1 MDFPKNQK
9 KEIQLFLFFRRAF
22 LLLIIIFLA
31 TLIGNLPEKYRLANA
46 YQNWQNQKARQTS
59 GAQFS
64 ASLNGMA
71 MVAGESQT
79 KNNSPLVLAATNSTV
94 SNNIQATI
102 NSNTKT
108 IQLVGTLADVNG
120 KMVNGT
126 YSIRFA
132 IYDTDRTTVDPYPSD
147 TDKNQRIWEETQN
160 VDIKSGV
167 FNVDLGKVN
176 NLPTT
181 LAKTNTQFYLAM
193 RVENDSEMVPRK
205 KIAPSFFALNSEN
218 AITLNGKKIG
228 NQSGDIP
235 ILNQSGQIDIQN
247 LPIGTNSN
255 QLVVGNDK
263 RFTLSASGQ
272 KYFTISGQQFKLNK
286 IDLGSDI
293 QGTLGVAQG
302 GTGLT
307 NFSPGD
313 LLYASGTDT
322 LSKLAI
328 GAAGQVLAVN
338 DNGTLNW
345 KTLIGNGTETD
356 PRLPLAGTSGNLLQ
370 SDGSVWTSWT
380 PNYLTSY
387 TETDPTI
394 YAWAKNSTKPTYT
407 ATEVGLGNVTN
418 ESKVTMFSNPTFTGT
433 VSGITAAMVGLGNVP
448 NLTFSGS
455 NTGDE
460 TQTSI
465 KTKLGFAT
473 STSDGYLTQ
482 ADWNI
487 FNGKQNNLGFTPY
500 DSTNPAGYIS
510 TYNETDPIFL
520 ASQAHNITAAHLII
534 LSNTSG
540 INTGDNAPN
549 TLYSGLATS
558 KQDALNGTG
567 FVKISGTTITYDNSS
582 YVTGTPWTGM
592 GYLTS
597 YTETDPRLPLAGT
610 SGNLLQSDG
619 SVWTSWT
626 PNYLTS
632 YTETDPTIYAWA
644 KNSTKPTYT
653 ATEVGLGNVTNESKV
668 TMFSNP
674 TFTGTVSGITA
685 AMVGLG
691 NVPNLTFSGSNT
703 GDETQTSIKTKL
715 GFATST
721 SDGYL
726 TQADWN
732 IFNNKQ
738 PAGSYLTGT
747 KVDSFNTRTGAV
759 TLNGTDVTNALTFTP
774 YNSTNPNNYI
784 TGNQTITL
792 SGDIAGSG
800 TTSIVTTLPNVNS
813 SLGTFN
819 NLTVNAKGQVTG
831 GSNAGYL
838 TAEADTLSTVTAR
851 GANTIVSVAFNAA
864 QGTPPFSVTSTTKV
878 ANLNADLLD
887 GFDSSAFGD
896 ATAAN
901 QTQILTRIGT
911 NADGASM
918 SSTLFAGQKYI
929 ANGVDAVATN
939 VNTVVNGVN
948 TLVNSTSGTSSG
960 TFFSVG
966 GAPNYCKEKVIDA
979 NGFILNYNIN
989 DYLLCAPGLYCNAGV
1004 CNGTSACGTTTTV
1017 TDIDGNVY
1025 NTVSISGQCWMATN
1039 IMTTKYPDGTAITRG
1054 GTTNTWGNVDSAYY
1068 AYPPNTANTAE
1079 ETLANIVAN
1088 NLGFV
1093 YQWSAAMHGST
1104 AEGAQGICPAG
1115 WHVPTD
1121 AEQYILESRLKDLN
1135 ATCDVARNGT
1145 WDCASAGT
1153 KLKIGGSSGANVP
1166 LAGNRSTDGS
1176 FYSRGTYANLWSSS
1190 PSSASAW
1197 YRNLYSAGATVGRYA
1212 NSKANGFSVRCLK
1225 N

>member
-345 KTLIGNGTETD
+345 KTLIGNG
-356 PRLPLAGTSGNLLQ
+356 
-370 SDGSVWTSWT
+370 
-380 PNYLTSY
+380 
-387 TETDPTI
+387 
-394 YAWAKNSTKPTYT
+394 
-407 ATEVGLGNVTN
+407 
-418 ESKVTMFSNPTFTGT
+418 
-433 VSGITAAMVGLGNVP
+433 
-448 NLTFSGS
+448 
-455 NTGDE
+455 
-460 TQTSI
+460 
-465 KTKLGFAT
+465 
-473 STSDGYLTQ
+473 
-482 ADWNI
+482 
-487 FNGKQNNLGFTPY
+487 
-500 DSTNPAGYIS
+500 
-510 TYNETDPIFL
+510 
-520 ASQAHNITAAHLII
+520 
-534 LSNTSG
+534 
-540 INTGDNAPN
+540 
-549 TLYSGLATS
+549 
-558 KQDALNGTG
+558 
-567 FVKISGTTITYDNSS
+567 
-582 YVTGTPWTGM
+582 
-592 GYLTS
+592 
-597 YTETDPRLPLAGT
+597 TETDPRLPLAGT